1 LLGEFELPV
10 DGAGDASLERADGVA
25 GAVALGA
32 TPPVVGLA
40 WTGQAKLGD
49 GNAVECSIQLPVAA
63 PTQPVAVGPSRAD
76 RDRRDPGVH
85 GKQASERKRVTPAV
99 SAMSLAAVSGPQP
112 GRLSRLGASR
122 ATRWRS
128 SPVSWSMRAVSAP
141 IATVNSWQMAT

>member
-1 LLGEFELPV
+1 LLGELELPV
-10 DGAGDASLERADGVA
+10 DGTGDASLERADGVA

-40 WTGQAKLGD
+40 WTGQTKLGD
-49 GNAVECSIQLPVAA
+49 GNAVECSVQLPVAA
-63 PTQPVAVGPSRAD
+63 PTQPVAVSPSRAD

-85 GKQASERKRVTPAV
+85 GKAGLRTKAGHPGGLR
-99 SAMSLAAVSGPQP
+99 MSLAAVSTPQP